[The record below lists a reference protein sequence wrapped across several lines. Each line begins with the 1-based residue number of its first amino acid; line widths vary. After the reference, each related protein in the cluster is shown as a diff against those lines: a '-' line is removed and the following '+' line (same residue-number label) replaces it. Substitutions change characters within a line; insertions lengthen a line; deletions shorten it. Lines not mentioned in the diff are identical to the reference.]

1 MQLKTRMLFGVR
13 QMGIFKDFQK
23 EYEKV
28 QREFSLNENE
38 FMQQK
43 KELLSEIVDY
53 INSYKWLSG
62 RKLKEKVKC
71 YLSCGY
77 DYDFLCKSFNIS
89 YGSARSSMKWA
100 SKQLRKRIGEHTLEL
115 IKNDNIDEARLAF
128 YVGTNVIK
136 KEDFILN
143 DLISE
148 LPEPQFTASLNFSD
162 CRNELIILC
171 NLSRARLNYYID
183 VMDKRKMAY
192 LLHLMEG
199 SSVRAN
205 TKRPLLLNYLIGGLS
220 LNELIEEEK
229 NCNEIYI

>member
-1 MQLKTRMLFGVR
+1 
-13 QMGIFKDFQK
+13 MGIFKDFQK

-28 QREFSLNENE
+28 QRELSLNESE
-38 FMQQK
+38 VVQQK

-77 DYDFLCKSFNIS
+77 DYDVLCENFNIS
-89 YGSARSSMKWA
+89 YSSARSSMKWA
-100 SKQLRKRIGEHTLEL
+100 SKQLRKKIGEHTLEL
-115 IKNDNIDEARLAF
+115 IREDNIEEARLAF
-128 YVGTNVIK
+128 YIGTDVIK

-143 DLISE
+143 DLILE

-162 CRNELIILC
+162 CKNELIILC
-171 NLSRARLNYYID
+171 NLSRARLKYYID

-205 TKRPLLLNYLIGGLS
+205 TKRPLLLNYLTGGLS
-220 LNELIEEEK
+220 LNELIEKENK
-229 NCNEIYI
+229 SNEIYI

>member
-1 MQLKTRMLFGVR
+1 
-13 QMGIFKDFQK
+13 MGIFKDFQK

-28 QREFSLNENE
+28 QGELTLNENE
-38 FMQQK
+38 FVQQK
-43 KELLSEIVDY
+43 RELLSEIIDY

-71 YLSCGY
+71 YLSCGF
-77 DYDFLCKSFNIS
+77 DYGFLCENFNIS
-89 YGSARSSMKWA
+89 YKSARSSMKWA

-115 IKNDNIDEARLAF
+115 IREDNIEEARLAF
-128 YVGTNVIK
+128 YIGTDVIK

-143 DLISE
+143 DLILE
-148 LPEPQFTASLNFSD
+148 LPEPQFTASLDFSD
-162 CRNELIILC
+162 CKNELIILC
-171 NLSRARLNYYID
+171 NLSRARLKYYID

-205 TKRPLLLNYLIGGLS
+205 TKRPLLLNYLTGDLS
-220 LNELIEEEK
+220 LNELIEEEEK
-229 NCNEIYI
+229 SNEIYF